1 MSVISVPA
9 QDAQVKRLYEV
20 AQEYRAKGYRVIVGP
35 SQAELPD
42 FLRGF
47 EPDLVIT
54 SENDNAA
61 VTVKPRRMLMGR
73 NALSRMAEVIQH
85 QPGWRCELVL
95 VPSDADL
102 EQRLPDSADVAR
114 VGTLLSQARDLH
126 DSSVA
131 IVPAVAAVENA
142 MLIAIEREGLDLS
155 SPYPSAALK
164 TLFAY
169 GLLSREQ
176 YDELDAAM
184 RMRDD
189 VAHGRR
195 TDVDAEPWLAALEP
209 IVHELLTGETH
220 SAAET

>member
-1 MSVISVPA
+1 MSVIPVPA
-9 QDAQVKRLYEV
+9 QDAQLKRLYEI

-47 EPDLVIT
+47 EPDLVVT
-54 SENDNAA
+54 SDNDNAA
-61 VTVKPRRMLMGR
+61 VTVKPRRMIFGT
-73 NALSRMAEVIQH
+73 NTISRMAEVIQH
-85 QPGWRCELVL
+85 QRGWRCELVF
-95 VPSDADL
+95 VPSDPDV
-102 EQRLPDSADVAR
+102 EPRLPDSADLAR
-114 VGTLLSQARDLH
+114 IDALLAQARDLRG
-126 DSSVA
+126 SSVA
-131 IVPAVAAVENA
+131 IVPAVAAMENA

-169 GLLSREQ
+169 GLFSREQ
-176 YDELDAAM
+176 YDALDAAM
-184 RMRDD
+184 RLRDD

-195 TDVDAEPWLAALEP
+195 TDVDAEPWLTALEP

-220 SAAET
+220 